1 MEIVLATGNQH
12 KVIEIQALLPEHFR
26 VVSLKDIGFEG
37 EIPEDFDN
45 LEDNSLQKA
54 LHIFKYCGKNCLAE
68 DTGLFVPGIGN
79 EPGVYS
85 ARYAG
90 PQRSDADNMALL
102 LSKLGDSLDRNAY
115 FKTVMTLVWEG
126 TAYQFDGILEGNIA
140 LSPSGEGG
148 FGYDPIFEH
157 EAGITLAQIGKTEKG
172 VISHRGKALRKVLS
186 FLGGIGN

>member
-1 MEIVLATGNQH
+1 MEIVLATGNQN

-26 VVSLKDIGFEG
+26 VISLKDIGFAG

-54 LHIFKYCGKNCLAE
+54 LHIYHYCGKNCLAE
-68 DTGLFVPGIGN
+68 DTGLFVPSIGN

-90 PQRSDADNMALL
+90 PQRSDADNIALL
-102 LSKLGDSLDRNAY
+102 LHKLGENTKRHAY
-115 FKTVMTLVWEG
+115 FKTVMTLVWDG
-126 TAYQFDGILEGNIA
+126 TAHQFEGILDGNIA

-157 EAGITLAQIGKTEKG
+157 ETGITLAQIDKIEKG
-172 VISHRGKALRKVLS
+172 TISHRGKALRKVLD
-186 FLGGIGN
+186 FLGGR